1 MIILSKAFNSLLLCL
16 DEEHMQ
22 KEDTITLRTETSLLA
37 IRKLKRHYLPFIE
50 TNVNQ
55 Q

>member
-1 MIILSKAFNSLLLCL
+1 
-16 DEEHMQ
+16 MQ
-22 KEDTITLRTETSLLA
+22 KEDTITFRTETSLLA